1 MVTAVPPPPSL
12 GRVVAAALDRTQ
24 RLLTGPGKARRWRVL
39 ILLAAMAGLV
49 GVGAA
54 PPPLGLL
61 QPVWA
66 DPTLHH
72 TVFDNPG
79 PVGGLIF
86 LALFLL
92 LMGGFGRSFTLGF
105 FRGLTTG
112 EPDAGSYRA
121 YVHAGVAHFVWSSAL
136 TVPLYLVLFGG
147 EALVAHDA
155 LAQLTRQLSS
165 PTSTDA
171 ELTLLL
177 LRAVGS
183 FVMVLVPWT
192 LLTLPLMV
200 TFYELT
206 PAVMVIRG
214 LSPAAACRHVLA
226 VARKHPRR
234 FLAYLG
240 VRYLLQFAGNLVALV
255 ALLPCLVISSPVTGV
270 LGGGG
275 WQLSR
280 LLGGPSTAAGAAVLT
295 VGVLFAVIALY
306 CTLCA
311 ALLPVSVFVNSLAVE
326 VMEH

>member
-1 MVTAVPPPPSL
+1 
-12 GRVVAAALDRTQ
+12 
-24 RLLTGPGKARRWRVL
+24 
-39 ILLAAMAGLV
+39 MAGLV
-49 GVGAA
+49 GAGAA

-72 TVFDNPG
+72 TVFDNAG
-79 PVGGLIF
+79 LVGGLIF

-92 LMGGFGRSFTLGF
+92 LMGGFGRSFTLGY
-105 FRGLTTG
+105 FRGLITG
-112 EPDAGSYRA
+112 EPEAGSYRA
-121 YVHAGVAHFVWSSAL
+121 YVCAGAAHFVWSSAL

-147 EALVAHDA
+147 EALVAHDT

-171 ELTLLL
+171 ELVMLL

-183 FVMVLVPWT
+183 FIMVLVPWT

-200 TFYELT
+200 TLYELT
-206 PAVMVIRG
+206 PAAMVIRS
-214 LSPAAACRHVLA
+214 LPPAAGCRHVLA
-226 VARKHPRR
+226 AARKHPRR

-240 VRYLLQFAGNLVALV
+240 VRYLLQFAGNMVALV
-255 ALLPCLVISSPVTGV
+255 ALLPCLLVSSPATAT

-275 WQLSR
+275 WLLCR
-280 LLGGPSTAAGAAVLT
+280 YLGGPGAAAGAAVLT

-311 ALLPVSVFVNSLAVE
+311 ALLPVSVFVNSLAIE
-326 VMEH
+326 VMENNSEAAYPNA